1 MKMKTSLLRPGL
13 TGTSLA
19 IMVLQF
25 FGSTDTLTNSPI
37 ISQTRRWMSPE
48 VIRHESYSFM
58 ADVYSYAVV
67 AWQLLTHEEP
77 FAKLTQIEAAGM
89 VALEQA
95 RPPFP
100 HGTPAGVANLIEIC
114 WSEDPY
120 GRIPFTEIY
129 KELQELSKSLSEEEN
144 SWIET
149 AFGHPVY
156 ELPPP
161 DTFGELN
168 DEQNAGL
175 NIDVVKAMEKKHGA
189 RAGKSTMNRRTK
201 SWSDD
206 VLLDADANDRDGKGS
221 SKWKLSLLRKPRK

>member
-1 MKMKTSLLRPGL
+1 M
-13 TGTSLA
+13 A
-19 IMVLQF
+19 
-25 FGSTDTLTNSPI
+25 
-37 ISQTRRWMSPE
+37 PE

-58 ADVYSYAVV
+58 ADVFSYGVV
-67 AWQLLTHEEP
+67 VWQLLTHEEP
-77 FAKLTQIEAAGM
+77 FAKHTQIEAAGM

-100 HGTPAGVANLIEIC
+100 SGIPTGVANLIEIC

-120 GRIPFTEIY
+120 DRVPFTEIY
-129 KELQELSKSLSEEEN
+129 KELQELNKSLSEEEK
-144 SWIET
+144 SWMET

-156 ELPPP
+156 ELQSL

-168 DEQNAGL
+168 DEQNEGPG
-175 NIDVVKAMEKKHGA
+175 IDVAKAMEKKEGA
-189 RAGKSTMNRRTK
+189 RACRSTMNRRTK

-206 VLLDADANDRDGKGS
+206 VIFDADGNNRDGKSG